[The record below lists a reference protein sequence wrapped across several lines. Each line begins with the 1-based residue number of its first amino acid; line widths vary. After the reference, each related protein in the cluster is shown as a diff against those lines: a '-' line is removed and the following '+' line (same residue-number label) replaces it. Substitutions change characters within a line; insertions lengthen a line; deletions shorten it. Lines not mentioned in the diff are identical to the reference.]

1 MIDHIDHP
9 ANTTI
14 DEIYVYNQQSWG
26 GGGTTG
32 TSPFG
37 KTPEER
43 FGRACKIGDGIME
56 EYKGTLI
63 SAVDYFATTPLYS
76 DLYGILATR
85 VTKITFQVDPLIGT
99 PARYDGKTNT
109 ISFRTV
115 TDIID
120 YNTNEELVHA
130 AQKVMYGSKMTNDI
144 KNFEFEAK
152 VIQDIVSERLGFR
165 PFRGNWG
172 LSDPF
177 ASEYEDFIEL
187 LGAKKEL
194 TEKDLQVYFEL
205 LSDWSNPEYKGD
217 IEFSIL
223 PILLIL
229 FFNKIFTMKKILL
242 SIVACLSLTGEL
254 LAQKTSDFTYFQ
266 VVSVLNSGKVVL
278 EPFSSPKR
286 VGPIGNY
293 DSTPENNRGYR
304 LYRMRV
310 KNLLEM
316 YCKSRNWFPKKEWL
330 EKYNLSYTFYFDRE
344 MKIFSY
350 KISVNS
356 DVFTE
361 ISEKQLK
368 DIGEYFM
375 EELDLHPY
383 FCIAEDKKS
392 SFTWSEVGFSFK
404 ILFMPIL

>member
-1 MIDHIDHP
+1 M
-9 ANTTI
+9 
-14 DEIYVYNQQSWG
+14 
-26 GGGTTG
+26 
-32 TSPFG
+32 
-37 KTPEER
+37 
-43 FGRACKIGDGIME
+43 
-56 EYKGTLI
+56 
-63 SAVDYFATTPLYS
+63 
-76 DLYGILATR
+76 
-85 VTKITFQVDPLIGT
+85 
-99 PARYDGKTNT
+99 
-109 ISFRTV
+109 
-115 TDIID
+115 
-120 YNTNEELVHA
+120 
-130 AQKVMYGSKMTNDI
+130 
-144 KNFEFEAK
+144 
-152 VIQDIVSERLGFR
+152 
-165 PFRGNWG
+165 
-172 LSDPF
+172 
-177 ASEYEDFIEL
+177 
-187 LGAKKEL
+187 
-194 TEKDLQVYFEL
+194 
-205 LSDWSNPEYKGD
+205 
-217 IEFSIL
+217 
-223 PILLIL
+223 
-229 FFNKIFTMKKILL
+229 
-242 SIVACLSLTGEL
+242 
-254 LAQKTSDFTYFQ
+254 
-266 VVSVLNSGKVVL
+266 LNSGKVVL

>member
-1 MIDHIDHP
+1 
-9 ANTTI
+9 
-14 DEIYVYNQQSWG
+14 
-26 GGGTTG
+26 
-32 TSPFG
+32 
-37 KTPEER
+37 
-43 FGRACKIGDGIME
+43 
-56 EYKGTLI
+56 
-63 SAVDYFATTPLYS
+63 
-76 DLYGILATR
+76 
-85 VTKITFQVDPLIGT
+85 
-99 PARYDGKTNT
+99 
-109 ISFRTV
+109 
-115 TDIID
+115 
-120 YNTNEELVHA
+120 
-130 AQKVMYGSKMTNDI
+130 
-144 KNFEFEAK
+144 
-152 VIQDIVSERLGFR
+152 
-165 PFRGNWG
+165 
-172 LSDPF
+172 
-177 ASEYEDFIEL
+177 
-187 LGAKKEL
+187 
-194 TEKDLQVYFEL
+194 
-205 LSDWSNPEYKGD
+205 
-217 IEFSIL
+217 
-223 PILLIL
+223 
-229 FFNKIFTMKKILL
+229 MKKILL

-254 LAQKTSDFTYFQ
+254 LAQKTSDFAYFQ

-350 KISVNS
+350 KISVDS

>member
-1 MIDHIDHP
+1 
-9 ANTTI
+9 
-14 DEIYVYNQQSWG
+14 
-26 GGGTTG
+26 
-32 TSPFG
+32 
-37 KTPEER
+37 
-43 FGRACKIGDGIME
+43 
-56 EYKGTLI
+56 
-63 SAVDYFATTPLYS
+63 
-76 DLYGILATR
+76 
-85 VTKITFQVDPLIGT
+85 
-99 PARYDGKTNT
+99 
-109 ISFRTV
+109 
-115 TDIID
+115 
-120 YNTNEELVHA
+120 
-130 AQKVMYGSKMTNDI
+130 
-144 KNFEFEAK
+144 
-152 VIQDIVSERLGFR
+152 
-165 PFRGNWG
+165 
-172 LSDPF
+172 
-177 ASEYEDFIEL
+177 
-187 LGAKKEL
+187 
-194 TEKDLQVYFEL
+194 
-205 LSDWSNPEYKGD
+205 
-217 IEFSIL
+217 
-223 PILLIL
+223 
-229 FFNKIFTMKKILL
+229 MKKILL

-383 FCIAEDKKS
+383 FCIAEDKKVLLLGLKS
-392 SFTWSEVGFSFK
+392 DFLLRYYLCQFCDGIFRRK
-404 ILFMPIL
+404 IRNPCLQNFFCM

>member
-1 MIDHIDHP
+1 
-9 ANTTI
+9 
-14 DEIYVYNQQSWG
+14 
-26 GGGTTG
+26 
-32 TSPFG
+32 
-37 KTPEER
+37 
-43 FGRACKIGDGIME
+43 
-56 EYKGTLI
+56 
-63 SAVDYFATTPLYS
+63 
-76 DLYGILATR
+76 
-85 VTKITFQVDPLIGT
+85 
-99 PARYDGKTNT
+99 
-109 ISFRTV
+109 
-115 TDIID
+115 
-120 YNTNEELVHA
+120 
-130 AQKVMYGSKMTNDI
+130 
-144 KNFEFEAK
+144 
-152 VIQDIVSERLGFR
+152 
-165 PFRGNWG
+165 
-172 LSDPF
+172 
-177 ASEYEDFIEL
+177 
-187 LGAKKEL
+187 
-194 TEKDLQVYFEL
+194 
-205 LSDWSNPEYKGD
+205 
-217 IEFSIL
+217 
-223 PILLIL
+223 
-229 FFNKIFTMKKILL
+229 MKKILL

-286 VGPIGNY
+286 VGPTGNY

-375 EELDLHPY
+375 EELDLHP
-383 FCIAEDKKS
+383 
-392 SFTWSEVGFSFK
+392 WSEVGFSFK
-404 ILFMPIL
+404 ILFMPILRWYFPAEDTKSMPTELFLYVNEKL